1 MKTPR
6 VKPARMRALVLDRQ
20 TGRPVAGVPVF
31 AVAENKEGR
40 RIPLGVLA
48 TDHAGFVSFD
58 VSKLK
63 ASGEVAHLWV
73 YRAGDEATR
82 VDALEA
88 DRLAPGAGLHIF
100 TELPPGGAPIPQPP
114 LPSIQ
119 GSEPDRCFVSP
130 NSFFTNPDARLG
142 EHGCEILLPSN
153 SATHE
158 FRFRQVTRT
167 PGETRRITQPTEGP
181 DGSTITEFPLTLELP
196 AGRLLEYRTVWY
208 PLGHSLGRL
217 LYSLP
222 LAPCESVNLA
232 VIDWSR
238 RDDAA
243 RAESLAAT
251 EDLVHSTRR
260 DRMIEETVKASL
272 DEWQGGGSFMAG
284 HSGAG
289 SFDLGGF
296 LSIGAND
303 AMGGSYSSAGGE
315 RDLAASTVQRLSDKY
330 AQASRAVRTLRST
343 VVTQVSQRERE
354 AIQTRVV
361 TNHNHCHAMTV
372 LYYEVLRHYRV
383 ITECISI
390 QKVVFVEYDAEEPFD
405 LGRAFC
411 NRHIL
416 ERVLIDPRLRHC
428 FDAVERVKYCAKPET
443 ASESAG
449 NDRIKR
455 LVITI
460 TTEDSTDGDVLFL
473 LRLANGDLVKHNLG
487 DEHFGTNETHA
498 FTWEPEDVRA
508 SAIRR
513 VGFRLSIGLFEGE
526 WRPKAVRVEY
536 VREDEDEL
544 HLLYD
549 ESAKTFKLL
558 DEDGDEWWDDVEAQ
572 AGQVEGESPAEM
584 RRWEGDKCCA
594 DRLIAHLNCHRVYY
608 WNAIWLA
615 GDPNERAY
623 KFMTKSPYKELELL
637 SVIENRPVGA
647 FGNLIA
653 FPELGQEPQ
662 PLEDEDGNPL
672 DAVVQCVALPTHGVF
687 AEAELGHCN
696 SCEEKDVTRFWDW
709 SKSPCPDHAPEI
721 SPIIAGSR
729 AQQPNLQPSGL
740 PAPVVNIVNP
750 PAAPDPS
757 GMAAA
762 MQVLATPNIFRD
774 MSGLQEVSDLLQK
787 LAEGSV
793 SLAQARAQAGQIR
806 SRQASGDAA
815 DTMTPEERHD
825 HDQVTR
831 NAGPEGHGNLTEQE
845 VREGVRATTPRRPSP
860 PSTEGSE
867 PQAPLPDLRTL
878 EVRLR
883 GFVKYEIWKPSLGL
897 PMGAANLILAAIRF
911 NGDDRDFSASEGTSR
926 VDLPVTVRINAN
938 DMSIVEARLDRGS
951 FGEAEVYAGID
962 LPPLVPIVA
971 AATEHIDGEPDWA
984 EHKKV
989 GAVPLPGATG
999 RLAPTQANVSA
1010 VAQQEGDGVLIRLI
1024 VSAQP
1029 YFPFTEETL
1038 RFVPD
1043 AEFYG
1048 VSLRAALGDL
1058 VHAALPDVDADIR
1071 ITVRKRSDGEL
1082 EYEVSGEHDGF
1093 PAWELYVNGD
1103 AAYQFSP
1110 IDDQAP
1116 TALLAPSETRVLL
1129 SVAPVARI

>member
-1 MKTPR
+1 MPTH
-6 VKPARMRALVLDRQ
+6 VKPARMRAFVLDQ
-20 TGRPVAGVPVF
+20 HTGRPVARVPVM
-31 AVAENKEGR
+31 AVAQTKDGR
-40 RIPLGVLA
+40 RLPVGVLA
-48 TDHAGFVSFD
+48 TDQAGFVSFD

-63 ASGEVAHLWV
+63 TAGGLAHLWV
-73 YRAGDEATR
+73 YRAGDEATG

-88 DRLAPGAGLHIF
+88 DRLAPGGDLYIL
-100 TELPPGGAPIPQPP
+100 TELPPPGAPIPRPP

-119 GSEPDRCFVSP
+119 GAEPDRCFVSP

-158 FRFRQVTRT
+158 FRFRQVIRT
-167 PGETRRITQPTEGP
+167 PGETVHVTQPAEAS
-181 DGSTITEFPLTLELP
+181 DGSTITEFPISLDLP

-217 LYSLP
+217 VYSLP

-232 VIDWSR
+232 IIDWSR

-243 RAESLAAT
+243 RAEDLAVT
-251 EDLVHSTRR
+251 EDLVHNTRR

-330 AQASRAVRTLRST
+330 GQASRAVRTLRST

-354 AIQTRVV
+354 AIQTRAV

-383 ITECISI
+383 VTECISI
-390 QKVVFVEYDAEEPFD
+390 QKVVFVEYDAEEVFD

-416 ERVLIDPRLRHC
+416 ERVLIDPRLRRC
-428 FDAVERVKYCAKPET
+428 FDAVERIKYCSPSKATPG
-443 ASESAG
+443 SADD
-449 NDRIKR
+449 DRIKR
-455 LVITI
+455 VIITI
-460 TTEDSTDGDVLFL
+460 TTQDSTDGDVLFL
-473 LRLANGDLVKHNLG
+473 MRLANGDLVKHNLG
-487 DEHFGTNETHA
+487 DEHFATNETHA

-508 SAIRR
+508 SAVRR
-513 VGFRLSIGLFEGE
+513 IGFRLSIGLFEGE

-544 HLLYD
+544 HVLYD
-549 ESAKTFKLL
+549 ESERTFKLL
-558 DEDGDEWWDDVEAQ
+558 DEDGDEWWDDVETQ
-572 AGQVEGESPAEM
+572 PGEDHDDTSAAL
-584 RRWEGDKCCA
+584 RLASDKCCA

-608 WNAIWLA
+608 WNAIWLG

-623 KFMTKSPYKELELL
+623 KFMTKTPYKEVEIL

-653 FPELGQEPQ
+653 FPQLGEAAE
-662 PLEDEDGNPL
+662 PLEDEDGQPL
-672 DAVVQCVALPTHGVF
+672 EPAVQCVALPTHGVF

-696 SCEEKDVTRFWDW
+696 SCEEKDVTRYWDW
-709 SKSPCPDHAPEI
+709 SKSPCPCDAPEI
-721 SPIIAGSR
+721 APITAGSR
-729 AQQPNLQPSGL
+729 ANQPNLQPSAM

-750 PAAPDPS
+750 SSAPDPS
-757 GMAAA
+757 GMAGALRL
-762 MQVLATPNIFRD
+762 LATPDIFRD

-793 SLAQARAQAGQIR
+793 SLAQARAQASQIR
-806 SRQASGDAA
+806 NRQGSGDAA
-815 DTMTPEERHD
+815 GGLTPEERHD

-831 NAGPEGHGNLTEQE
+831 NAGPDRRANLTQE
-845 VREGVRATTPRRPSP
+845 RTNAGVEATTPRRRQSSP
-860 PSTEGSE
+860 PGEDGE
-867 PQAPLPDLRTL
+867 PQAPPPDVRTL
-878 EVRLR
+878 EIRLR
-883 GFVKYEIWKPSLGL
+883 AFVKYEIWKPSLGL
-897 PMGAANLILAAIRF
+897 PFGAANLVLAAIRF
-911 NGDDRDFSASEGTSR
+911 NGDNRDFSASEGTSR
-926 VDLPVTVRINAN
+926 VDLPVTIRIDAN
-938 DMSIVEARLDRGS
+938 DMSIIEARLDRGS
-951 FGEAEVYAGID
+951 FGEAEVYAGVD
-962 LPPLVPIVA
+962 LPPIVPIIP
-971 AATEHIDGEPDWA
+971 AATEHIEGEPDWA
-984 EHKKV
+984 ERKKA

-999 RLAPTQANVSA
+999 RLARTQTNLSA
-1010 VAQQEGDGVLIRLI
+1010 TVQQDGSGILIRL
-1024 VSAQP
+1024 VVAAQP
-1029 YFPFTEETL
+1029 YFPFTDEAL
-1038 RFVPD
+1038 QFVPD
-1043 AEFYG
+1043 VELAN
-1048 VSLRAALGDL
+1048 VSIREALQSL
-1058 VHAALPDVDADIR
+1058 VHVALPDIDADIR
-1071 ITVRKRSDGEL
+1071 ITVRKRTDGEL

-1103 AAYQFSP
+1103 AAYQINP
-1110 IDDQAP
+1110 IDDLAP
-1116 TALLAPSETRVLL
+1116 GTLLAPSETRVLL
-1129 SVAPVARI
+1129 SAAPLARV